1 MSTSLTCSAP
11 PTGYDPSAPLKPDCR
26 IGRLLVRGGDFR
38 ASVYRGYFP
47 YATQIR
53 VEDNA
58 AGLPAGQSP
67 SAFERAVGWAE
78 LHPDGTEGG
87 LP

>member
-1 MSTSLTCSAP
+1 MSQVP
-11 PTGYDPSAPLKPDCR
+11 VVHVGYDPVAPLKPDCR
-26 IGRLLVRGGDFR
+26 LGHLLVRGSDFR

-47 YATQIR
+47 YAVEIR

-58 AGLPAGQSP
+58 TGLPAGQPP

-78 LHPDGTEGG
+78 LHPDGNGTEGG

>member
-1 MSTSLTCSAP
+1 MISSSTTIAP
-11 PTGYDPSAPLKPDCR
+11 AGYDPLAPFKPDCR
-26 IGRLLVRGGDFR
+26 LGHLLVRGSDFR

-47 YATQIR
+47 YATEIR

-58 AGLPAGQSP
+58 AGLPAGQPP

-78 LHPDGTEGG
+78 LHPDGKEDRT
-87 LP
+87 P